1 MLFRMGLRERKKQ
14 QTRDLIAGTARRLFT
29 ERGFESVTVAQIAQE
44 ADVAEATVFNYFPT
58 KEDLFYSRLE
68 AFEEDLLTAVRE
80 RGPGVSVLDAFR
92 DFLLARRGVFAM
104 NAPGGDD
111 EATEQ
116 LRTVTRV
123 ITESPALLA
132 RERQVFARYADA
144 LAALIADE
152 TGSSRGDVA
161 PRVVAYALLGT
172 HRASIDFVRERALA
186 GARASQISREVRVQA
201 RRAFAQLEH
210 GLGNLGE

>member
-1 MLFRMGLRERKKQ
+1 MGLRERKKQ

-80 RGPGVSVLDAFR
+80 RGPGVPVLDAFR

-172 HRASIDFVRERALA
+172 HRALIDFVRERALA

>member
-1 MLFRMGLRERKKQ
+1 MGLRERKKQ

-29 ERGFESVTVAQIAQE
+29 ERGFESVTVAQNAQE

-172 HRASIDFVRERALA
+172 HRALIDFVRERALA

>member
-1 MLFRMGLRERKKQ
+1 MGLRERKKQ

-92 DFLLARRGVFAM
+92 EFLLARRGVFAM

-172 HRASIDFVRERALA
+172 HRALIDFVRERALA

-201 RRAFAQLEH
+201 KRAFAQLEH

>member
-172 HRASIDFVRERALA
+172 HRALIDFVRERALA

>member
-80 RGPGVSVLDAFR
+80 RGPGVPVLDAFR

-172 HRASIDFVRERALA
+172 HRALIDFVRERALA

>member
-1 MLFRMGLRERKKQ
+1 MGLRERKKQ

-172 HRASIDFVRERALA
+172 HRALIDFVRERALA

>member
-1 MLFRMGLRERKKQ
+1 MGLRERKKQ
-14 QTRDLIAGTARRLFT
+14 QTRELIADTARRLFT
-29 ERGFESVTVAQIAQE
+29 ERGFESVTVAQIAQA

-132 RERQVFARYADA
+132 RERQVFASYADA

-172 HRASIDFVRERALA
+172 HRALIDFVRERALA
-186 GARASQISREVRVQA
+186 GARASQISREVRAQA
-201 RRAFAQLEH
+201 KRAFAQLEH

>member
-1 MLFRMGLRERKKQ
+1 MGLRERKKQ
-14 QTRDLIAGTARRLFT
+14 QTRELIADTARRLFT
-29 ERGFESVTVAQIAQE
+29 ERGFESVTVAQIAQA

-111 EATEQ
+111 DATEQ

-172 HRASIDFVRERALA
+172 HRALIDFVRERALA
-186 GARASQISREVRVQA
+186 GARASQISREVRAQA
-201 RRAFAQLEH
+201 KRAFAQLEH

>member
-1 MLFRMGLRERKKQ
+1 MLFCMGLRERKKQ

-172 HRASIDFVRERALA
+172 HRALIDFVRERALA